1 MEPDVIGATLVALLL
16 LFSIA
21 GFVWVFGLSGGIKV
35 LPLMIGASGAIVW
48 GWWQL
53 VKKRK

>member
-1 MEPDVIGATLVALLL
+1 MRPDVIGATLVALLL
-16 LFSIA
+16 LFLIA

-35 LPLMIGASGAIVW
+35 FPLLIGAVGVIVW

-53 VKKRK
+53 VKKR